1 MSEKDGAGAGSEAAA
16 APEEPWD
23 GGSGVDGGS
32 RGTWGSRPNG
42 IFHSE
47 PAAADAGA
55 SVNQVAD
62 VERTDSDDEEATAV
76 GDDAGK
82 DEFVDAQ
89 EELNADAREA
99 MMTAGIGGAAEERRN
114 LRESSF
120 GQLENGP
127 WVHQSTDELFRLQMV
142 LEKTVSEKEIAI
154 RQYKEER
161 DMYAKELGD
170 LRHQLKGLTVKQ
182 PLFHANGNIM
192 INQQAESED
201 GEEKAHV
208 PGYSPHDMFRECS
221 DFIRAA
227 LEERLRM
234 EATIRELHAILSTQD
249 QQMEDLKFKIADS
262 AQKSAEIFT
271 NHQNVEDATSRILDS
286 LALVVEHEDLLDGS
300 VGEKINLVERKT
312 SWLIENFNRIRLQ
325 IDNLRQCLSEVSP
338 ESLDSRMREDRGDVI
353 IAACNELLELKRKEA
368 HFAGKLSQ
376 AEDENRKLIE
386 QLYKDKELAEETH
399 AELSRLKS
407 EVEQEKMRCANV
419 KEKLSMAVTKGK
431 SLVQQRDL
439 LKHSLADKTSELERC
454 LMELQEKS
462 IALEAAEQSKEELV
476 QSEKL
481 VALLQENLLQRNAI
495 LVRFEEILSEAG
507 LPEEMRSV
515 EIVDKYKWLVDEK
528 NMLEGA
534 FMEFQKLRDS
544 LTEIE
549 LPESVSTSNLE
560 SRIFW
565 LKESFTQANN
575 QVETLWGEISRI
587 KETAYIEI
595 DRLTAACSVASV
607 EKEYLEMEVD
617 EITFEYNDIVKKEQ
631 QVSWEKEQMV
641 MLLVKASGISVE
653 EDLGVYQRLSFSD
666 CNFLIE
672 RCFEKVKEQRTSE
685 LGPSHADLE
694 SFERVKSLL
703 YLRVQE
709 LMLHEKVLEEEMLE
723 KSQKVDN
730 LSYQLQLLSKEF
742 ERHKEEKDHL
752 KKDLER
758 SEEKSALLREKL
770 SMAVKKGKGLVQDR
784 ENLKHLLDEKN
795 LEMEKLKLEIQQQ
808 ESAVTESRDQINR
821 MSTHIEQIPKLEA
834 DLVALKDQR
843 DQLEQFL
850 LESNNMLQRVIES
863 IDGINIP
870 ADSVFEEPVEKL
882 KWLAGYLN
890 DCQKAKER
898 AEEELANAREESSD
912 LFGRLAEAHADLKLL
927 QDERQGFEK
936 LKEEAIDLESKLVEA
951 KASIKTLEDLLSA
964 AQDDVLRLV
973 EEKREIETNK
983 ENVEKELL
991 KAIEEASSQASS
1003 VTEACALKKSIEEAL
1018 SQAENDV
1025 NALTNE
1031 KEAAQVFRA
1040 AAERELEILKEE
1052 ISIQTGKLADAQQT
1066 IKSLEDASLEL
1077 EKKVGLLT
1085 EQNHN
1090 LEVGRSHME
1099 TELKKLQDESATK
1112 EIKLADVS
1120 VTIKSLEDAVSKAE
1134 NNVLELEN
1142 QNKRYNQEVS
1152 ALNSKL
1158 NACLEELAGKNGSLE
1173 SRSLELVSYLSEF
1186 HALVKNEMLYPLMKD
1201 CFEKKWECLKSMND
1215 ILERVKD
1222 QHISLHSEAAEK
1234 QTVDE
1239 DDPITKKQFPVELSN
1254 SLGVEME
1261 AGLMNEVGEDI
1272 SSLFRRTIEGFQ
1284 FKNKILVDKFEGFSA
1299 FIDEILAAL
1308 LKKLEERCDDVK
1320 AMSQDMRSL
1329 KQDMKDMETYKLE
1342 HGNTVAMLEDDIAT
1356 LLSACTDATTKLL
1369 LEVERNS
1376 LGQLSSAEL
1385 ETSGRSYVEERESSL
1400 INAEWYQKKVD
1411 GSKHAKP
1418 IRDLLFSVQN
1428 VHALLKQFQST
1439 SEVATSK
1446 IQNLE
1451 NELKEAK
1458 AVSLEAIEDGD
1469 MKQNRVFELENEVE
1483 TLQNSCGELRLKL
1496 KDCQADYD
1504 KLKEREVELLEVHSN
1519 SLMKE
1524 QEAESSFM
1532 SPSERT
1538 ALLDKVDGVRISSE
1552 ELGGDTEP
1560 QISPHVKKLFYIVDS
1575 FTRAQEQISLLSHD
1589 NQELQSTLADQ
1600 VLENKHLREEV
1611 ETHTR
1616 YEEDSEKMKR
1626 DLLELR
1632 VILEKITNMF
1642 GGSELVRDHNTSSLK
1657 GLLASLE
1664 KQIVNVLMEFENS
1677 KSEAQELEMK
1687 LLGSQKVVEELSSK
1701 VKLLEDSLQ
1710 GRSTQP
1716 EIIQEAPSLPAG
1728 SEISEVEDVG
1738 SVGKPVMP
1746 PVPSAAHARTMRKGS
1761 ADHLALSI
1769 DLESNPLI
1777 SNQETDEDKGH
1788 VFKSLNTSGLIP
1800 KQGKLVADRIDG
1812 IWVSGGRILMS
1823 RPGARLG
1830 LVAYWL
1836 FLHLWLLGTIL

>member
-1 MSEKDGAGAGSEAAA
+1 MRHSAMAATRRRVSEDLAEVALEQARFCSSHDRQGELKRNGSDSRRMPCGFMSASGKSCCFGRSVLISYLVRIRVCCSYLAISFIPYLIFFYQGTYLTSTARTPAKDCSFHEGTIIGAFNGEFWGMFASHQVVGNLASLAVLREERMTFGTILMCFLRKRDSREERASPEYPASFHSSLVSLSKSVITPLFDVRMLLIIPPIAYSGLQQAFVCFQSCLSTSTSAILGFVFGAQREPGTSHNGKQVANREDALLLEVATLSQEKHFAAEASEHGKATFSSPSTDLLDTGNYAQGLQDMREFPSKENTSLPEPIAYKLRERIPDESDGIRESSRAESEGDVIGSFSDGSSSNALNYKGNIDTEFSAVAKEAKRTRPCRNNGQSATFSAINDKKQLANFSANEAKLENKIAMLEEELREAAA
-16 APEEPWD
+16 IEASLYSVVAEH
-23 GGSGVDGGS
+23 GS
-32 RGTWGSRPNG
+32 
-42 IFHSE
+42 
-47 PAAADAGA
+47 
-55 SVNQVAD
+55 
-62 VERTDSDDEEATAV
+62 
-76 GDDAGK
+76 
-82 DEFVDAQ
+82 
-89 EELNADAREA
+89 
-99 MMTAGIGGAAEERRN
+99 
-114 LRESSF
+114 SS
-120 GQLENGP
+120 N
-127 WVHQSTDELFRLQMV
+127 
-142 LEKTVSEKEIAI
+142 
-154 RQYKEER
+154 
-161 DMYAKELGD
+161 
-170 LRHQLKGLTVKQ
+170 KG
-182 PLFHANGNIM
+182 
-192 INQQAESED
+192 
-201 GEEKAHV
+201 
-208 PGYSPHDMFRECS
+208 
-221 DFIRAA
+221 
-227 LEERLRM
+227 
-234 EATIRELHAILSTQD
+234 
-249 QQMEDLKFKIADS
+249 
-262 AQKSAEIFT
+262 
-271 NHQNVEDATSRILDS
+271 
-286 LALVVEHEDLLDGS
+286 
-300 VGEKINLVERKT
+300 
-312 SWLIENFNRIRLQ
+312 
-325 IDNLRQCLSEVSP
+325 
-338 ESLDSRMREDRGDVI
+338 
-353 IAACNELLELKRKEA
+353 
-368 HFAGKLSQ
+368 
-376 AEDENRKLIE
+376 
-386 QLYKDKELAEETH
+386 
-399 AELSRLKS
+399 
-407 EVEQEKMRCANV
+407 
-419 KEKLSMAVTKGK
+419 
-431 SLVQQRDL
+431 
-439 LKHSLADKTSELERC
+439 
-454 LMELQEKS
+454 
-462 IALEAAEQSKEELV
+462 
-476 QSEKL
+476 
-481 VALLQENLLQRNAI
+481 
-495 LVRFEEILSEAG
+495 FEE
-507 LPEEMRSV
+507 
-515 EIVDKYKWLVDEK
+515 
-528 NMLEGA
+528 
-534 FMEFQKLRDS
+534 
-544 LTEIE
+544 
-549 LPESVSTSNLE
+549 
-560 SRIFW
+560 
-565 LKESFTQANN
+565 
-575 QVETLWGEISRI
+575 
-587 KETAYIEI
+587 
-595 DRLTAACSVASV
+595 
-607 EKEYLEMEVD
+607 
-617 EITFEYNDIVKKEQ
+617 
-631 QVSWEKEQMV
+631 
-641 MLLVKASGISVE
+641 
-653 EDLGVYQRLSFSD
+653 
-666 CNFLIE
+666 
-672 RCFEKVKEQRTSE
+672 
-685 LGPSHADLE
+685 
-694 SFERVKSLL
+694 
-703 YLRVQE
+703 
-709 LMLHEKVLEEEMLE
+709 
-723 KSQKVDN
+723 
-730 LSYQLQLLSKEF
+730 
-742 ERHKEEKDHL
+742 
-752 KKDLER
+752 
-758 SEEKSALLREKL
+758 
-770 SMAVKKGKGLVQDR
+770 
-784 ENLKHLLDEKN
+784 
-795 LEMEKLKLEIQQQ
+795 
-808 ESAVTESRDQINR
+808 
-821 MSTHIEQIPKLEA
+821 
-834 DLVALKDQR
+834 
-843 DQLEQFL
+843 
-850 LESNNMLQRVIES
+850 
-863 IDGINIP
+863 
-870 ADSVFEEPVEKL
+870 
-882 KWLAGYLN
+882 
-890 DCQKAKER
+890 
-898 AEEELANAREESSD
+898 
-912 LFGRLAEAHADLKLL
+912 
-927 QDERQGFEK
+927 

-991 KAIEEASSQASS
+991 KAIEEASSQASNF
-1003 VTEACALKKSIEEAL
+1003 TEACALKKSIEEAL
-1018 SQAENDV
+1018 LQAENDV

-1040 AAERELEILKEE
+1040 AAERELEKLKEE
-1052 ISIQTGKLADAQQT
+1052 ISIQTGKLADAQET

-1090 LEVGRSHME
+1090 LEVWRSHME

-1134 NNVLELEN
+1134 NNALELEN

-1152 ALNSKL
+1152 TLNSKL

-1173 SRSLELVSYLSEF
+1173 SRSLELVSYLNEF

-1254 SLGVEME
+1254 SLGIEME

-1272 SSLFRRTIEGFQ
+1272 SSLFRRTIEGFR
-1284 FKNKILVDKFEGFSA
+1284 FKNKILVDKFGGFSA

-1308 LKKLEERCDDVK
+1308 LKKLEERCDDMK
-1320 AMSQDMRSL
+1320 AMSRDMISL

-1385 ETSGRSYVEERESSL
+1385 ETSGRSYGEERESSI

-1428 VHALLKQFQST
+1428 VQALLKQFQST

-1469 MKQNRVFELENEVE
+1469 MKQNRVFELETEVE

-1532 SPSERT
+1532 SPSQRT

-1616 YEEDSEKMKR
+1616 YAEDSEKMKR

-1632 VILEKITNMF
+1632 VILERITNMF
-1642 GGSELVRDHNTSSLK
+1642 GGSELVSDHNTSSLK

-1716 EIIQEAPSLPAG
+1716 EIIQERGIFEAPLLPAAG

-1830 LVAYWL
+1830 LIAYWL